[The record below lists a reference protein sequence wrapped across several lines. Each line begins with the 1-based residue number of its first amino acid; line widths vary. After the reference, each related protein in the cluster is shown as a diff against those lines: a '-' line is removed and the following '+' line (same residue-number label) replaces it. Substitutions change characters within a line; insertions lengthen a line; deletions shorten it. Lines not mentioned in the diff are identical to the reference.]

1 MFAEVAMTKLIIDGL
16 DGVRD
21 LAGQR
26 LGPGE
31 WLSIPQERVN
41 GFADATLDHQWIHV
55 DVERARAESPF
66 GGPIAHGYL
75 TLSLLPHLLGQLVDV
90 TGVKATINYG
100 LNRLRYPAPVRV
112 GSRVRLGVTV
122 AGVEEIRGGLQ
133 CQLDC
138 TVEVEGGDKP
148 ALVAEVL
155 FRYYA

>member
-1 MFAEVAMTKLIIDGL
+1 MAKLIIDGL
-16 DGVRD
+16 DGAKG
-21 LAGQR
+21 LAGRQ
-26 LGPGE
+26 LGHSD
-31 WLSIPQERVN
+31 WLEITQERVHA
-41 GFADATLDHQWIHV
+41 FADATLDHQWIHV
-55 DVERARAESPF
+55 DVARARAESPF

-75 TLSLLPHLLGQLVDV
+75 TLSLLPFLLAQVVEV

-112 GSRVRLGVTV
+112 GNRVRLGVTV
-122 AGVEEIRGGLQ
+122 AGVEEIRGGVQ